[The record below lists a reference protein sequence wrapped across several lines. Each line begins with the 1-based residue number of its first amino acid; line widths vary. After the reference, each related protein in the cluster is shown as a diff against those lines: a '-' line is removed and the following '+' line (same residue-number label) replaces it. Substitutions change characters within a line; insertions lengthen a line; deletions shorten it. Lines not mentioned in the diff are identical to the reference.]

1 MNLSLHGDMTRK
13 AISIAKPANENRVV
27 DTIKGTGGTART
39 PAGQVGCNSQECE
52 QPIAF
57 SVFPNKLIPE
67 RASTT
72 TQVLDEIRLQR
83 DEPHSH
89 WGLNE

>member
-1 MNLSLHGDMTRK
+1 MNPSLHGDMTRK
-13 AISIAKPANENRVV
+13 AISIAKPANKNRGV
-27 DTIKGTGGTART
+27 DTIKGTGGTTQT
-39 PAGQVGCNSQECE
+39 PAGQTGSNSQERE

-67 RASTT
+67 RAGTT
-72 TQVLDEIRLQR
+72 SQVLDEIRLQR

>member
-1 MNLSLHGDMTRK
+1 MTRK
-13 AISIAKPANENRVV
+13 AIFIAKPANENRIV
-27 DTIKGTGGTART
+27 DTINGTGGTVQT
-39 PAGQVGCNSQECE
+39 PARLIVSNSQERE

-67 RASTT
+67 RAGTT

>member
-1 MNLSLHGDMTRK
+1 MTHK
-13 AISIAKPANENRVV
+13 AISIAKPAKEDRIV
-27 DTIKGTGGTART
+27 DTIKGTGDTAQAPVAPT
-39 PAGQVGCNSQECE
+39 GSNSQACE
-52 QPIAF
+52 PLNAF
-57 SVFPNKLIPE
+57 PVSPFKLISE

-72 TQVLDEIRLQR
+72 TQVLNEIRLQG

>member
-1 MNLSLHGDMTRK
+1 MNPILHGDVTRK
-13 AISIAKPANENRVV
+13 AVSTAKPAKANQVV
-27 DTIKGTGGTART
+27 DTIKETGG
-39 PAGQVGCNSQECE
+39 GNSRECE

>member
-1 MNLSLHGDMTRK
+1 MSRK
-13 AISIAKPANENRVV
+13 AISIAKPANKNRVV
-27 DTIKGTGGTART
+27 DIIKGTGGTGQT

-57 SVFPNKLIPE
+57 SVFPNKLISE

>member
-1 MNLSLHGDMTRK
+1 MSRK
-13 AISIAKPANENRVV
+13 AISIAKPANKNRVV
-27 DTIKGTGGTART
+27 DTIKGTDGTGQT

-52 QPIAF
+52 QPIVF
-57 SVFPNKLIPE
+57 SIFPNKLISE
-67 RASTT
+67 RAGTT
-72 TQVLDEIRLQR
+72 TQVLDEMRLQR